1 MNNPGEGPHYPN
13 VAFFSRLF
21 NIVGFCLG
29 WEASYFP
36 SIWNRFP
43 PQDTVS
49 ASLNRQIRPRQSV
62 LNLFPARHIP
72 YNVLQHVTS
81 VLPR

>member
-13 VAFFSRLF
+13 VAFFS
-21 NIVGFCLG
+21 GCLTLWDSV

-36 SIWNRFP
+36 SIWDRLQ

-49 ASLNRQIRPRQSV
+49 ASLNQQIRPRPSV

-72 YNVLQHVTS
+72 YNVLQHVTF